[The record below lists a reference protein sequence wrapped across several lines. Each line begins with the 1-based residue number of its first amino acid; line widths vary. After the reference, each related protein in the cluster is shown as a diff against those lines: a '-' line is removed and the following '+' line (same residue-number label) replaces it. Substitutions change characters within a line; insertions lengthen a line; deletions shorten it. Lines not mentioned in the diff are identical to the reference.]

1 MSQIGPGDVI
11 IDLMSQLETPE
22 FQYIMKKKK
31 NMMTRKQLL
40 MEETQQWGNKPKHCQ
55 QTASQKE
62 TLQWQH

>member
-1 MSQIGPGDVI
+1 
-11 IDLMSQLETPE
+11 MSQLETPE
-22 FQYIMKKKK
+22 FQYVMKKKK

-55 QTASQKE
+55 QTTSQKE